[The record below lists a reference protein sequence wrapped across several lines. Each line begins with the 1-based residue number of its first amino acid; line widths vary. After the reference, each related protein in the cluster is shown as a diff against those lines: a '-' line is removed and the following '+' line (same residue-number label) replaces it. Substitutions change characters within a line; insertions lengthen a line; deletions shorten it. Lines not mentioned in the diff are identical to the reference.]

1 VFLERALVYSRLH
14 IPLVF
19 LDYKHFKEVM
29 DSEKA
34 LKAVLARLCGT
45 ANFVLSVCLQT
56 EVPAGFDHFCS

>member
-19 LDYKHFKEVM
+19 LDYKHFKEVV

-34 LKAVLARLCGT
+34 LKTVLAGICGT
-45 ANFVLSVCLQT
+45 AHLALSVCFQT
-56 EVPAGFDHFCS
+56 EV